1 MVRSNNRIE
10 VAVTNE
16 IDKYTNKH
24 LKLSHCSEQLTLI
37 LLLSLSSSRGLTHF
51 HEIKMTWEKKVLDI
65 IKVNT

>member
-37 LLLSLSSSRGLTHF
+37 LLLLLSSSSKGLTHF
-51 HEIKMTWEKKVLDI
+51 HEIKMT
-65 IKVNT
+65 